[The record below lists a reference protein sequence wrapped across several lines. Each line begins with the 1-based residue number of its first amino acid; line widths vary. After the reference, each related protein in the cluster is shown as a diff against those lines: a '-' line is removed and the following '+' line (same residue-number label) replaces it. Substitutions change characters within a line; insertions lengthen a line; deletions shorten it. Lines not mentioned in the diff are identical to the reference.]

1 MQRAASFID
10 LIYETRDGHMSV
22 AVMND
27 REWAGLTRAL
37 ERPEWLDD
45 KRFASPRLRDAN
57 IDERLSMTQE
67 VLRTRTTDDW
77 LARLEK
83 AGVPCAPVLHRRD
96 LTGHPQIQASGI
108 LIETDHRDAGRL
120 RQARPAIRFE
130 GTPSSI
136 RRGAPQLG
144 EHTDEI
150 LREAGLSD
158 ALIADLRAQSI
169 VGEEA
174 S

>member
-1 MQRAASFID
+1 
-10 LIYETRDGHMSV
+10 MSV

-37 ERPEWLDD
+37 ERSEWLDD
-45 KRFASPRLRDAN
+45 DRFTSPSLRDRN
-57 IDERLSMTQE
+57 IDERLGMTQE
-67 VLRTRTTDDW
+67 VLRTRTTQEW
-77 LARLEK
+77 LERLEE

-96 LTGHPQIQASGI
+96 LSDHPQVQASGI
-108 LIETDHRDAGRL
+108 LVETEHPDAGRL
-120 RQARPAIRFE
+120 HQARPAIRFE

-158 ALIADLRAQSI
+158 VEIGELRAQSV
-169 VGEEA
+169 VGENQ